1 MTGTVL
7 ACIAYLSQQTDGLF
21 DVVPHEEDKTD
32 GQRKLYWK
40 ILRIIGESLREPKA
54 YVHNYC
60 LRLAEFYDGIDCIP
74 IPDTDEAE
82 LKTMYDQTK
91 HLKPTHET
99 YEANGKTWRLYRKLR
114 GVSNLSKSEMSLL
127 IDIAIGQMTNMG
139 LVLPQDEET
148 LKAYEEHMKGKK

>member
-7 ACIAYLSQQTDGLF
+7 ACIAYLSQQADGLF

-99 YEANGKTWRLYRKLR
+99 YEANGKTWRL
-114 GVSNLSKSEMSLL
+114 
-127 IDIAIGQMTNMG
+127 
-139 LVLPQDEET
+139 
-148 LKAYEEHMKGKK
+148 